1 MEYAQYH
8 RKERIES
15 VQYFPVACCERRQKA
30 HEESCEKCQARV
42 RALRILGLAEGTT
55 SSPNFTLVAIATLVS
70 TQHQLT
76 HLIMSSRSLGELLLR
91 PTSIARTPLCQ
102 IRRTPASWTSR
113 SISNTPSQPAA
124 QPQRKDDDE
133 LPQQAQE
140 PQQPSGPLRI
150 RRTAGPAGQR
160 EASQAIDS
168 LFGNMPN
175 RSRPATYA
183 PRGQSTSSE
192 EVRAARNTHVFGA
205 AFSDPS
211 KSNRPA
217 GRGPPKLNFDDMS
230 LPTDMLDPNLSNK
243 PSESAN
249 LATQQKE
256 MFANYPRLNPTYG
269 RMVELDASR
278 GRDLVR
284 GIGMLG
290 SLMARNRIKHEQAK
304 QRFHERGGLKRKRL
318 ASERWR
324 ARFKTGFRDVTRR
337 VSELTSKG
345 W

>member
-1 MEYAQYH
+1 MMKYAQYQ

-91 PTSIARTPLCQ
+91 PSSIARTPLCQ

-160 EASQAIDS
+160 EASQALSSRHIRTS
-168 LFGNMPN
+168 
-175 RSRPATYA
+175 RSINLER
-183 PRGQSTSSE
+183 RS
-192 EVRAARNTHVFGA
+192 ARRTKH
-205 AFSDPS
+205 
-211 KSNRPA
+211 
-217 GRGPPKLNFDDMS
+217 
-230 LPTDMLDPNLSNK
+230 
-243 PSESAN
+243 
-249 LATQQKE
+249 
-256 MFANYPRLNPTYG
+256 PRLRRCLQRPFEIESP
-269 RMVELDASR
+269 RWPWPSQ
-278 GRDLVR
+278 
-284 GIGMLG
+284 
-290 SLMARNRIKHEQAK
+290 IKL
-304 QRFHERGGLKRKRL
+304 R
-318 ASERWR
+318 
-324 ARFKTGFRDVTRR
+324 
-337 VSELTSKG
+337 
-345 W
+345 